1 LSEKEKEQKGDKSS
15 SKAEIKRVNKGETR
29 VRRERAK
36 ASTEH
41 MLNKCDA
48 FLRKKMI
55 TKFRT
60 HKNRDQKDKQKW
72 GPEVTRR

>member
-36 ASTEH
+36 STSTEH
-41 MLNKCDA
+41 KLNKCDT
-48 FLRKKMI
+48 FLRKK
-55 TKFRT
+55 K
-60 HKNRDQKDKQKW
+60 
-72 GPEVTRR
+72 